1 MPLERGAVG
10 PWLITI
16 SALVHFS
23 PILLGSSIAS
33 AVWSS
38 TNKVKGNLFIKFHDS
53 ESYAFFIKK
62 IKCSDTLG
70 SLIKTWCELNQLT
83 HQKGI
88 VKRQKIL
95 FGVESQELCE
105 RGTEKINSWS
115 ILYSKF
121 NASLPR
127 AQKLKTQPARPF
139 GPKQFAKA
147 LLTNF

>member
-1 MPLERGAVG
+1 
-10 PWLITI
+10 
-16 SALVHFS
+16 
-23 PILLGSSIAS
+23 
-33 AVWSS
+33 
-38 TNKVKGNLFIKFHDS
+38 
-53 ESYAFFIKK
+53 
-62 IKCSDTLG
+62 
-70 SLIKTWCELNQLT
+70 
-83 HQKGI
+83 